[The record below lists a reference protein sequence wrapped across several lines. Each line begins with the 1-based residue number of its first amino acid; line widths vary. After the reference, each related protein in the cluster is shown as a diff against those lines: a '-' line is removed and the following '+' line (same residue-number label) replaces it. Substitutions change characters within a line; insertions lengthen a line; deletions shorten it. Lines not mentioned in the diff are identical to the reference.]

1 MITEQELRQAAVQAE
16 MGVGQVEHE
25 YVMLCALDAL
35 HGAVPLGSLLCLK
48 GGTALRLLYFA
59 DWRHSVDLDFSALP
73 GLSTDALRPFVE
85 TWFGR
90 VEQLHGVSLQICD
103 FHRANGAVR
112 LRAQFVGLSYALE
125 EILAEKVRSILERGK
140 ARDYYDVWQLLKEK
154 SRSFDAVTTRR
165 TLLTK
170 CENKG
175 LPAPTV
181 ERLLAPELLAGARAY
196 WEQDLAS
203 QVIVS
208 ALPAWEVITGDLP
221 ALSAR
226 FLAIEDCIQF
236 IWTDGVY
243 CRRVIP
249 RRNCHHLVNHL
260 PGSGVGRVPTGGS
273 RPCKLLIE
281 LFRLR
286 QLPHH
291 KCFRLAKIYS
301 ALWHCHDRVAL
312 VLFPPWH

>member
-1 MITEQELRQAAVQAE
+1 MITERELRQAAAQAE
-16 MGVGQVEHE
+16 TGVGQAEHE

-73 GLSTDALRPFVE
+73 GLSANALRPFVE

-90 VEQLHGVSLQICD
+90 VEQLHGVSLQVRD

-112 LRAQFVGLSYALE
+112 LRAQFVGPLRHPNRLLFDLTLDEPILLSPQHRRPILSFFTGLQPVVLSYALE

-140 ARDYYDVWQLLKEK
+140 ARDYYDVWRLLKEK

-181 ERLLAPELLAGARAY
+181 ERLLAPELLAEARTY
-196 WEQDLAS
+196 WAQELAS

-208 ALPAWEVITGDLP
+208 ALPAWEAITGDLP
-221 ALSAR
+221 ALLAR
-226 FLAIEDCIQF
+226 FLADE
-236 IWTDGVY
+236 G
-243 CRRVIP
+243 
-249 RRNCHHLVNHL
+249 
-260 PGSGVGRVPTGGS
+260 
-273 RPCKLLIE
+273 
-281 LFRLR
+281 
-286 QLPHH
+286 
-291 KCFRLAKIYS
+291 
-301 ALWHCHDRVAL
+301 
-312 VLFPPWH
+312 